1 MTRKLRIML
10 GNAQAYYDE
19 LRQGNC
25 CVHNDPLGTPQALT
39 DESGTT
45 VWAASYDPFGKATVN
60 EDPDGDGNTV
70 TLNVRMPG
78 QYYDQE
84 TGLHYNYFRYY
95 DPATG
100 RYLRSDPVGILG
112 GLNGYS
118 YVRNNPLKWVDPL
131 GLWPWYLDKPTEQQ
145 AQNAQDL
152 LQKYVPNLSDKEAKQ
167 IINDSIDEASTGD
180 FARGGLTFPSDMQLP
195 KNLSDLNKNQQDF
208 IKDFLDDLPD
218 RNDNAR
224 DKIFKQCK

>member
-1 MTRKLRIML
+1 
-10 GNAQAYYDE
+10 
-19 LRQGNC
+19 
-25 CVHNDPLGTPQALT
+25 V
-39 DESGTT
+39 
-45 VWAASYDPFGKATVN
+45 F
-60 EDPDGDGNTV
+60 
-70 TLNVRMPG
+70 PG

-84 TGLHYNYFRYY
+84 TGLYYNYFRYY
-95 DPATG
+95 DPNTG
-100 RYLRSDPVGILG
+100 RYLRIDPVGILG

-152 LQKYVPNLSDKEAKQ
+152 LQKYVPNLSDKEASQ

-180 FARGGLTFPSDMQLP
+180 FARGGLIFPSDMQLP
-195 KNLSDLNKNQQDF
+195 KNLSDLNKSQKEF

-218 RNDNAR
+218 RNDNAS
-224 DKIFKQCK
+224 DKILKQCK